1 MKKSIEVYV
10 QKNKKIFFSRKNKRV
25 KVLAQVLKL
34 ENLKFEKWLWYRK
47 RYILIW
53 KCIFFCRLIFDNPK
67 STIDRQH

>member
-34 ENLKFEKWLWYRK
+34 ENLKFEK
-47 RYILIW
+47 
-53 KCIFFCRLIFDNPK
+53 
-67 STIDRQH
+67 